1 MQLGM
6 PLQPVYQQKR
16 ALGSTTGGFYPS
28 ILEGPKKVSPLTVHP
43 DVKQA
48 VAPFQPYFDPA
59 FFPKVCCHWLRH
71 MLTCPPGQ
79 NGD

>member
-6 PLQPVYQQKR
+6 PLQPEYEQR
-16 ALGSTTGGFYPS
+16 RTLGSMTGGFYSS
-28 ILEGPKKVSPLTVHP
+28 IVEGPKKVSPLTVHP

-59 FFPKVCCHWLRH
+59 FFPKVDFTHLH
-71 MLTCPPGQ
+71 PTLSCPTGWY
-79 NGD
+79 GE